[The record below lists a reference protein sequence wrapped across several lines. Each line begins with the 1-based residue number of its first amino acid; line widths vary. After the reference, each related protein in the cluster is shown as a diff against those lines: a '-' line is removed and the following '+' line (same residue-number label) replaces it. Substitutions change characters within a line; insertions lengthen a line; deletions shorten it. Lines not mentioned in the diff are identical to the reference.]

1 MDHKIGFRSALAFA
15 AFVGMSGPAFSA
27 PLDLSDTP
35 LFLTTSAPP
44 LNLLVM
50 GRDHK
55 LYYEAYND
63 ASDLNNDG
71 TLDVGYKPTEI
82 DYYGYFDSRKCYTYG
97 SGKFTPSGSAGTNKT
112 CSGQWSGDFLNY
124 LTTSRID
131 ALRKVFYGGK
141 RSTDSTTET
150 VLERSHIPQDAHSW
164 GKEYTSVAV
173 NGYNISAYSP
183 LSVPT
188 SGTRHL
194 FANTTLAGSTAPL
207 LRVLRNRSERI
218 WQWVSK
224 EKPVAGGSLAD
235 SSGSLITVTPTDYTV
250 RVDVCV
256 SGLLEDNCK
265 AYTSGGTTVNKPTGL
280 LHDYG
285 ETNRMMFGLLT
296 GSYRHNTQGGVM
308 RKDISSF
315 TNEVN
320 PSTGQFTN
328 TAGIV
333 RTLDRLITA
342 GFRNDHIYEPGWS
355 GAWITTRPIN
365 DGEINMWGNP
375 VAEMMFE
382 GLRYFAGLSPTSAFS
397 SGATGSIDSTLN
409 LPNLA
414 SWANPYATYPR
425 CSKPFMTVVS
435 DINPS
440 YDTDYLPGVASTFGT
455 GTTSDLP
462 ATLNVSSIGDLIWNA
477 EIGGSRSVFIGQ
489 SGNTYD
495 GAPTSKTVTSFG
507 NIRGLA
513 PEEPTKNG
521 GYYAASVAH
530 HGLVTDASSTA
541 GNQNVNT
548 FAVALAS
555 PLPKI
560 EINLS
565 GRTITLVPFAKS
577 VGANNCSPLTIN
589 GAQGQFQ
596 PTNQIVDFYVESLTS
611 TSGVFRI
618 NFEDVEQGADHDM
631 DAIVEYRYT
640 VNPFANTVNVTLTS
654 LYAAGCI
661 IQHAGY
667 VVSGST
673 ADGVYLE
680 VRDLDTAAGSDVD
693 YFLDTPNVAGT
704 ALPTTATRTFS
715 PGTGG
720 AALALKDPLWY
731 AAKWGGFKDANG
743 NARPDQASEWDQD
756 NNGSPDNYF
765 LVTNPLNLK
774 AQMQSSFNEILNR
787 VSSFSN
793 IVLNSGSLNAN
804 SALFQARFNSQDW
817 SGDLLAYPINAQGQ
831 VNTTAGAERW
841 NSAVKLNTQAPTAR
855 KILTYNP
862 AKTTARGGIA
872 FQWAAL
878 TAAQQAALNAG
889 DGRGSERLD
898 YLRGSA
904 ADEGTASNDFR
915 PRPRTKLGDIVNS
928 SPFFV
933 GKPAFNHPENLEPS
947 ASYRDFKV
955 AYAAR
960 TPVVYVGANDGMLHA
975 FNACTSTTQPG
986 CSDASLHG
994 TEIFAYVPSV
1004 VYGNMATLTNQNY
1017 AHRYLV
1023 DGNPTAV
1030 DAFVGGAWR
1039 TVLMSG
1045 LRKGGRAV
1053 FALDVTD
1060 PTAADESSPA
1070 ATVMWEFTSDDDADL
1085 GFTFSQPSI
1094 IKTYDGRWAAVI
1106 GNGYNNTGTGRAVL
1120 FVLFLDGPGTDG
1132 VWDLNTDYVKI
1143 VAGTAGTLT
1152 TPNGL
1157 ATPFAADTNGDRKTD
1172 FVYAGDLLGNLH
1184 RFDIRSSTASNWTVN
1199 ANRKIIFTAR
1209 GPGNTVQPITTRPVV
1224 GLHPTGLGGFM
1235 VYFGTG
1241 KYVENGDNNAANQ
1254 TTQTFYG
1261 VWDNGNTTPTRAD
1274 LVAQTVDIGS
1284 TARYRIMTDNPV
1296 TYTNQNNSPRG
1307 WYFDL
1312 PIQGERVVT
1321 DPKLLDDRV
1330 VFSTQIPSSDPCV
1343 YGGTGWLMQLATDNG
1358 GRLDEPVFDADN
1370 DGQITVNDVI
1380 NGSPPSGESQDS
1392 GMPTELKIIPGSDG
1406 AGGGGPCYGLVGLSD
1421 GEIKTIAQECL
1432 NNIRGSWRQL
1442 R

>member
-1 MDHKIGFRSALAFA
+1 MNHKNGFRSALAFA
-15 AFVGMSGPAFSA
+15 ALAAASTPAFTA

-35 LFLTTSAPP
+35 LFLATSAPP

-97 SGKFTPSGSAGTNKT
+97 SGKFTPAGSAGTNKT

-141 RSTDSTTET
+141 RSTDSTTAT

-173 NGYNISAYSP
+173 NGYNISNYTP
-183 LSVPT
+183 LSLPT
-188 SGTRHL
+188 SGNRHL
-194 FANTTLAGSTAPL
+194 FANTTLVGTTTPL
-207 LRVLRNRSERI
+207 LRVLQNRSERI

-224 EKPVAGGSLAD
+224 EQPVADGSLA
-235 SSGSLITVTPTDYTV
+235 TPTDYTV

-256 SGLLEDNCK
+256 SGMLEDNCK
-265 AYTSGGTTVNKPTGL
+265 PYTGGGSTVNKPTGL

-285 ETNRMMFGLLT
+285 ENNRMMFGLLT

-308 RKDISSF
+308 RKDITSF

-320 PSTGQFTN
+320 PTTGQFTN
-328 TAGIV
+328 TVGIV
-333 RTLDRLITA
+333 RTLDRLITT
-342 GFRNDHIYEPGWS
+342 GFRNDYSYEPGWS

-397 SGATGSIDSTLN
+397 SGASGSIDSTLN

-414 SWANPYATYPR
+414 SWADPYDTYPR

-440 YDTDYLPGVASTFGT
+440 YDTDYLPGVAAAFGS
-455 GTTSDLP
+455 GATSDLP
-462 ATLNVSSIGDLIWNA
+462 NTLNVSSIGDLIWND
-477 EIGGSRSVFIGQ
+477 EIGGSRSIFIGQ
-489 SGNTYD
+489 SGSTYD
-495 GAPTSKTVTSFG
+495 GAPTAKTATSFS

-521 GYYAASVAH
+521 GYYAASVAY
-530 HGLVTDASSTA
+530 HGRTNDSSNTA
-541 GNQNVNT
+541 AGDQNVNT

-560 EINLS
+560 DINVS

-577 VGANNCSPLTIN
+577 VGGCLGIN

-596 PTNQIVDFYVESLTS
+596 PTNQIVDFYVESLSS
-611 TSGVFRI
+611 TSGVFRV

-640 VNPFANTVNVTLTS
+640 VNPFTSTVDVTLTS

-667 VVSGST
+667 IVSGST

-680 VRDLDTAAGSDVD
+680 VRDLDTAAGSDFD
-693 YFLDTPNVAGT
+693 YFLDTPNVAGA
-704 ALPTTATRTFS
+704 ALPTSATRTFS
-715 PGTGG
+715 PGSGSS
-720 AALALKDPLWY
+720 ALALKDPLWY

-743 NARPDQASEWDQD
+743 NARPDGTSEWDAD
-756 NNGSPDNYF
+756 NNNTPDNYF
-765 LVTNPLNLK
+765 LVTNPLNLRT
-774 AQMQSSFNEILNR
+774 QMQNSFNEILNR

-793 IVLNSGSLNAN
+793 IVMNSGSLNAN

-817 SGDLLAYPINAQGQ
+817 SGDLLAYPIDAQGQ
-831 VNTTAGAERW
+831 VDTAAGAERW
-841 NSAVKLNTQAPTAR
+841 NSALKLNAQSPTAR
-855 KILTYNP
+855 NILTYNP
-862 AKTTARGGIA
+862 VQAATRGGIA
-872 FQWAAL
+872 FRWTDL
-878 TAAQQAALNAG
+878 TAAQQTALNAG

-904 ADEGTASNDFR
+904 ADEGAATNDFR
-915 PRPRTKLGDIVNS
+915 ARPRTKLGDIVNS

-933 GKPAFNHPENLEPS
+933 GTPAFNHPENLEA
-947 ASYRDFKV
+947 ASYRTFKTTH
-955 AYAAR
+955 ASR
-960 TPVVYVGANDGMLHA
+960 TPIVYVGANDGMLHG
-975 FNACTSTTQPG
+975 FNACTSTSQPG
-986 CSDASLHG
+986 CSDASAHG
-994 TEIFAYVPSV
+994 TEVFAYVPSA
-1004 VYGNMATLTNQNY
+1004 VYANMATLTNQSY
-1017 AHRYLV
+1017 VHRYAV

-1039 TVLMSG
+1039 TVLVSG

-1060 PTAADESSPA
+1060 PTAVTEASADS
-1070 ATVMWEFTSDDDADL
+1070 TVMWEFTSDDDADL

-1094 IKTYDGRWAAVI
+1094 VKTYDGRWAAVV
-1106 GNGYNNTGTGRAVL
+1106 GNGYNNTGTGRAFL
-1120 FVLFLDGPGTDG
+1120 FILFLDGPGSDG
-1132 VWDLNTDYVKI
+1132 VWTDGTDYIKI
-1143 VAGTAGTLT
+1143 PAGTAGTVT

-1157 ATPFAADTNGDRKTD
+1157 ATPFAADVNGDRKTD
-1172 FVYAGDLLGNLH
+1172 FIYAGDLLGNIH
-1184 RFDIRSSTASNWTVN
+1184 RFDIRSTTASNWIVN
-1199 ANRKIIFTAR
+1199 ANRKVIFTAR

-1224 GLHPTGLGGFM
+1224 GLHPTGLGGYM
-1235 VYFGTG
+1235 IYFGTG
-1241 KYVENGDNNAANQ
+1241 KYLENGDNNAAAQ

-1261 VWDNGNTTPTRAD
+1261 VWDNGNTAPTRTD
-1274 LVAQTVDIGS
+1274 LVAQTVDAGS
-1284 TARYRIMTDNPV
+1284 TAQYRIMTDNPV
-1296 TYTNQNNSPRG
+1296 AYTNLNNSPRG

-1312 PIQGERVVT
+1312 PTQGERVVT

-1343 YGGTGWLMQLATDNG
+1343 YGGTGWLMQLATENG
-1358 GRLDEPVFDADN
+1358 GRLDEPVFDIND
-1370 DGQITVNDVI
+1370 DGQITTADTI
-1380 NGSPPSGESQDS
+1380 GSLPPSGESQDG
-1392 GMPTELKIIPGSDG
+1392 GMPTELKIIPGSSG
-1406 AGGGGPCYGLVGLSD
+1406 SGSATSPCYGLVGLSD